1 MQKIYDTAV
10 ELNEKTGINLAE
22 AMRIVLAS
30 QKNKLLEKQNELLS
44 KISEKLEPTDIL
56 RYIN

>member
-10 ELNEKTGINLAE
+10 ELSQKTGITLAE
-22 AMRIVLAS
+22 AMRVVLAI
-30 QKNKLLEKQNELLS
+30 QKNKILEKQNELLS